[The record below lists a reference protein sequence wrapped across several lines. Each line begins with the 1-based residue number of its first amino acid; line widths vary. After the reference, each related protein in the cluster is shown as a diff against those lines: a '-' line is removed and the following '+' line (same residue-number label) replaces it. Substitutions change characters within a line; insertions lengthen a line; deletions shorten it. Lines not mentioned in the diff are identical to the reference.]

1 VTSARTRYR
10 LAQVADDSGAA
21 PVDFV
26 LLAGLL
32 TLLFLMIVQLGI
44 ALHVRNVLASAA
56 AEGARYGANADFT
69 DHPGEAQSRTVDII
83 TTELGGSFA
92 KGVTAQIVA
101 VDGQPVV
108 EVEVKA
114 GLPLVALWGTARTVD
129 VQGHALQ
136 EGP

>member
-1 VTSARTRYR
+1 MSLARTGYDARR
-10 LAQVADDSGAA
+10 AADEAGAA

-56 AEGARYGANADFT
+56 AEGARYGANEDFSDHAD
-69 DHPGEAQSRTVDII
+69 EAAQRTQDII

-92 KGVTAQIVA
+92 TGVTATTVV
-101 VDGQPVV
+101 VDGQQVV
-108 EVEVKA
+108 EVDVKA
-114 GLPLVALWGTARTVD
+114 GLPLVALWGTARTVE
-129 VQGHALQ
+129 VRGHALQ
-136 EGP
+136 EG

>member
-1 VTSARTRYR
+1 MSSARTRDESDGR
-10 LAQVADDSGAA
+10 AADIGAA

-56 AEGARYGANADFT
+56 AEGARYGANQDFG
-69 DHPGEAQSRTVDII
+69 DHTGEAQQRTEQII
-83 TTELGGSFA
+83 TSELGGGFA
-92 KGVTAQIVA
+92 KGVTATTVI

-108 EVEVKA
+108 EVDVKA
-114 GLPLVALWGTARTVD
+114 GLPLVALWGTARTVE
-129 VQGHALQ
+129 VRGHALQ
-136 EGP
+136 EG